1 MVCRGVFAD
10 FLPELA
16 EITIYP
22 TGLPQWKS
30 WALKLSWPLEGK
42 EK

>member
-1 MVCRGVFAD
+1 MFVIYVLLQYLRKYHQLVVCRGVFAD

-22 TGLPQWKS
+22 TGLPQ
-30 WALKLSWPLEGK
+30 
-42 EK
+42 